1 MHLPWLFIAFTCP
14 HWSSTWHH
22 TPSVHWIPGF
32 IWRECLSKAQEAIQG
47 EHLPAEVSYHD
58 VLQSG
63 KGPGEDDKDADELSR
78 DTSWQFVR
86 VFSFVD
92 QQGGWSQAIMQ
103 VKTGDG
109 MWRSCTDVGTC
120 GLQSCGQI
128 LAKHWRGNVKWTF
141 SSGPTALGEH
151 ICVIVLCDKAAHLRA
166 AFYFDRSKANLCTN
180 HAV

>member
-1 MHLPWLFIAFTCP
+1 M
-14 HWSSTWHH
+14 
-22 TPSVHWIPGF
+22 
-32 IWRECLSKAQEAIQG
+32 
-47 EHLPAEVSYHD
+47 PAEVSYHD

-63 KGPGEDDKDADELSR
+63 KGPGEDDKDADEHPR

-128 LAKHWRGNVKWTF
+128 LANIGEEMGN
-141 SSGPTALGEH
+141 EH
-151 ICVIVLCDKAAHLRA
+151 SAQGQQLWGNTSVSLSCVIKPHI
-166 AFYFDRSKANLCTN
+166 
-180 HAV
+180 

>member
-1 MHLPWLFIAFTCP
+1 M
-14 HWSSTWHH
+14 
-22 TPSVHWIPGF
+22 
-32 IWRECLSKAQEAIQG
+32 SKAQEAIQG

-58 VLQSG
+58 ELQSG

-103 VKTGDG
+103 EKTGDG

-128 LAKHWRGNVKWTF
+128 LANI
-141 SSGPTALGEH
+141 GEEM
-151 ICVIVLCDKAAHLRA
+151 
-166 AFYFDRSKANLCTN
+166 
-180 HAV
+180 